1 MQKVEALLWQVEK
14 LMGGQKNDNNIFRL
28 QKLCL
33 KQIVLDFQG
42 AKTWSIFVL
51 FMGDNLAHFR
61 LEENNP
67 VIWKRLKEQKGPIFL
82 KIYSTRSD
90 FSFVEITA
98 VSQAQKLI
106 KNIYRMNKLIEK
118 KKKKNLK
125 S

>member
-1 MQKVEALLWQVEK
+1 M
-14 LMGGQKNDNNIFRL
+14 
-28 QKLCL
+28 
-33 KQIVLDFQG
+33 
-42 AKTWSIFVL
+42 

-98 VSQAQKLI
+98 VSQA
-106 KNIYRMNKLIEK
+106 
-118 KKKKNLK
+118 
-125 S
+125 